1 MMQARQNLK
10 AHAIYVH
17 VPFCKQKCL
26 YCDFRSQAC
35 RDVALMECYAEQVC
49 REIQK
54 RGETAVEQATI
65 YFGGGTPS
73 LLSLGAVQ
81 KIVVALKEYGL
92 WQSPAEVT
100 IECNPGT
107 VDGEKLQCYR
117 ELGFDRISFGVQSFS
132 DAELQ
137 ALGRIHNMEEALAAI
152 KMAKDAGFQRINADL
167 MYGIPLQTLESL
179 EQSINQLVALDLE
192 HISVYGLIL
201 EEGTPLAK
209 LVEQGRVQVAD
220 EDLQGEMYDLVMQ
233 YLAQNGYERYEISN
247 FAKAGG
253 CSIHNLVYWNYLPYL
268 GFGTAATG
276 FDGYQRRTGESN
288 LEGYLHNP
296 LQCSYEKLT
305 EKNIY
310 SEFMF
315 MNLRK
320 TEGVELKKFAERYG
334 TDIVSQTLAVMQPF
348 IDKGL
353 AKYDEKTTNL
363 RLTERGMAVSNVI
376 FRELV

>member
-1 MMQARQNLK
+1 MRK
-10 AHAIYVH
+10 YERAHGVYVH
-17 VPFCKQKCL
+17 VPFCKRKCL
-26 YCDFRSQAC
+26 YCDFPSQAC
-35 RDVALMECYAEQVC
+35 ADGDLLLRYAKAVCNEIAKRQMDVADN
-49 REIQK
+49 
-54 RGETAVEQATI
+54 ATV

-73 LLSLGAVQ
+73 LMPLSGIAD
-81 KIVVALKEYGL
+81 IVAALKECGYWRNL
-92 WQSPAEVT
+92 KEAT

-107 VDGEKLQCYR
+107 VDKEKLQGYR

-132 DAELQ
+132 DAELR
-137 ALGRIHNMEEALAAI
+137 AIGRIHNVDEALAAI

-179 EQSINQLVALDLE
+179 EQSINQLVTLDLE

-201 EEGTPLAK
+201 EEGTALAK
-209 LVEQGRVQVAD
+209 LVEQGKTKVAD

-288 LEGYLHNP
+288 LEGYLHDP

-334 TDIVSQTLAVMQPF
+334 TDIVSQTLAVMQLF